1 MTVGAVVQDVQDAMA
16 GPWPLTRVTLVH
28 PESGA
33 EVVDEHLRVGLPAPA
48 RTAALADVL
57 LADLPHVPHV
67 PHVPHGDPRRAD
79 GGGPARA
86 VELAAAHP
94 GALVVA
100 VHRGHDC
107 WIRFTCRGRTRVLA
121 VHRPDAGPGGQVW
134 GVLASLVHA
143 WLGAGLP
150 AERLGPVLSS
160 ADVRVHPAAGPPDP
174 SPPNPSS
181 LARTPAADRGRP
193 AAEYLLMASW

>member
-1 MTVGAVVQDVQDAMA
+1 MTVGAVVQDVQDVTS
-16 GPWPLTRVTLVH
+16 GPWPLTLTRVTLAH

-33 EVVDEHLRVGLPAPA
+33 EVVDEHSRVGLPAPA

-57 LADLPHVPHV
+57 LAD
-67 PHVPHGDPRRAD
+67 VPHGDLPRAD
-79 GGGPARA
+79 AAGPARA
-86 VELAAAHP
+86 AELAAAHP

-107 WIRFTCRGRTRVLA
+107 WIRFTCQGRTRVLA

-134 GVLASLVHA
+134 DVLASLVHA
-143 WLGAGLP
+143 WLSAGLP
-150 AERLGPVLSS
+150 ADRLGPVLSS
-160 ADVRVHPAAGPPDP
+160 AAVRVHPAAGPP
-174 SPPNPSS
+174 SPSS

>member
-1 MTVGAVVQDVQDAMA
+1 MTVGAVVQDVQDVTS
-16 GPWPLTRVTLVH
+16 GPWPLTLTRVTLVH

-57 LADLPHVPHV
+57 LADLPH
-67 PHVPHGDPRRAD
+67 GDPRHAD
-79 GGGPARA
+79 GQGPARA
-86 VELAAAHP
+86 AELAAAHP

-100 VHRGHDC
+100 VHRGNDC
-107 WIRFTCRGRTRVLA
+107 WIRFTCQGLTRVPA
-121 VHRPDAGPGGQVW
+121 VHRQDAGPGGQVW

-150 AERLGPVLSS
+150 VERLGPVLSS
-160 ADVRVHPAAGPPDP
+160 AAVRVHPAAGPADP

-181 LARTPAADRGRP
+181 LARTPAAGRGRP